1 MGALFSVIN
10 ADMIDTILGTK
21 GDMQQA
27 FTQTGVRV
35 SVTVVKTGQNVITQ
49 VKTVKKDRY
58 KALQLGFGSRKIK
71 NLTKPLMGHLKG
83 AIETQNGAPRFLRE
97 VRVEGDVEYKV
108 GDIVSASD
116 ILKPGDSV
124 QVTGI
129 SKGKGFAGVVKR
141 WGFAGGPKTHGQSDR
156 QRAPGSIGL
165 GTTPGRVVKGK
176 KMAGRMGG
184 ERVTVK
190 NLTVLKVDEEKGELW
205 LSGPVPGPRGTLL
218 LVKKTGENK
227 KFEELTKWI
236 KKEENGSEK
245 DSSQ

>member
-1 MGALFSVIN
+1 
-10 ADMIDTILGTK
+10 MIDTILGTK
-21 GDMQQA
+21 GNMQQA

-35 SVTVVKTGQNVITQ
+35 SVTMVKTGPNVITQ

-71 NLTKPLMGHLKG
+71 NLTKPLLGHLKG
-83 AIETQNGAPRFLRE
+83 AMEKQKVKGEKQNIVSRFLRE
-97 VRVEGDVEYKV
+97 IRVQDDVEYKV
-108 GDIVSASD
+108 GDTIKPSD
-116 ILKPGDSV
+116 VLKPGDVV
-124 QVTGI
+124 QATGT

-156 QRAPGSIGL
+156 LRAPGSIGL

-190 NLTVLKVDEEKGELW
+190 NLTVLKVDEENGEVW

-227 KFEELTKWI
+227 KFEELAGFT
-236 KKEENGSEK
+236 KKEENGSKGE
-245 DSSQ
+245 

>member
-1 MGALFSVIN
+1 
-10 ADMIDTILGTK
+10 MIDTILGTK

-49 VKTVKKDRY
+49 VKTAKKDRY

-71 NLTKPLMGHLKG
+71 NTTKPLLGHLK
-83 AIETQNGAPRFLRE
+83 AIQKEGKTPRFLRE
-97 VRVEGDVEYKV
+97 VKVDEGEFKV
-108 GDIVSASD
+108 GDVIKPSD
-116 ILKPGDSV
+116 VLKPGDIV
-124 QVTGI
+124 QATGT

-205 LSGPVPGPRGTLL
+205 LSGPVPGPRRTLL

-227 KFEELTKWI
+227 KFEELTGEI

-245 DSSQ
+245 DSN